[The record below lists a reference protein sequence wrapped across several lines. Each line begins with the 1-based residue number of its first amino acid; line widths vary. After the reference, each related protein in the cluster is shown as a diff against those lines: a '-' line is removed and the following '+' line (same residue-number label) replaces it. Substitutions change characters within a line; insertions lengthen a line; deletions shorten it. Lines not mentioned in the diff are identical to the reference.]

1 MTKDLSIETLCGGAV
16 QERINRALRKVS
28 DKILD
33 PNTEAKKK
41 RSISLTLTFIP
52 NETDREDCSVEANVS
67 MKLAPEEGVKTQL
80 YINRD
85 LTKDVITITEHV
97 KGQIKGQLSFD
108 DLGFVMED
116 MTEPEDPGCDPETGE
131 IIDHKQEEHT
141 EKPAIVDF
149 RKVKEG

>member
-28 DKILD
+28 DNILD

-67 MKLAPEEGVKTQL
+67 IKLAPEEVAEKAISHPTRTDSMAYGS
-80 YINRD
+80 D
-85 LTKDVITITEHV
+85 S
-97 KGQIKGQLSFD
+97 LSA
-108 DLGFVMED
+108 GHRAA
-116 MTEPEDPGCDPETGE
+116 T
-131 IIDHKQEEHT
+131 
-141 EKPAIVDF
+141 
-149 RKVKEG
+149 